1 MKNAV
6 DVYKNEIQNFIFEVR
21 NKQVILDSDLA
32 FFYVLETKR
41 LNEQVKRNIQR
52 FPENFC
58 FRLNDQE
65 FDALRSQSAT
75 FENILR
81 SQSATSN
88 TKGGRRYKHVTK
100 T

>member
-6 DVYKNEIQNFIFEVR
+6 DIYKAEIQNFIFEVR

-32 FFYVLETKR
+32 FFYGVETKR
-41 LNEQVKRNIQR
+41 VNIQR

-58 FRLNDQE
+58 FRLSDQE

-75 FENILR
+75 LENSLR